1 MKPSILFLIL
11 PLLLTSLGVS
21 AVAPQESSGPHV
33 WRQSQKTDAA
43 RGVTYTQFTLTGKFL
58 KAPQH
63 GGDISNRPALV
74 VDCIPGKD
82 SRKGKFES
90 ANLLIG
96 ANPKIVYVEPQE
108 IHGTSYFPK
117 VLVHYRLN
125 DTKDEEDKWS
135 PGSDK
140 ISVAVPKDAFK
151 KILRAQT
158 VDLTMTDDSGSEM
171 VMKFDLPDSKAV
183 EEACNVDDK

>member
-1 MKPSILFLIL
+1 MKPSALFLLL

-21 AVAPQESSGPHV
+21 KPATQDTGPHV
-33 WRQSQKTDAA
+33 WRQSQKTDAT
-43 RGVTYTQFTLTGKFL
+43 RGATYAQFTLTGKFL

-63 GGDISNRPALV
+63 GGDISNRPALLV
-74 VDCIPGKD
+74 ECNLGKE
-82 SRKGKFES
+82 SHKGKFES
-90 ANLLIG
+90 ATLLVG
-96 ANPKIVYVEPQE
+96 AGLKIIYVEPEE

-117 VLVHYRLN
+117 VLVHYRVN
-125 DTKDEEDKWS
+125 DTKEEEDQWS

-140 ISVAVPKDAFK
+140 ASVAVPKDAFK

-158 VDLTMTDDSGSEM
+158 VDLTMTDDSGAEI
-171 VMKFDLPDSKAV
+171 VMKFDLPDSKGV